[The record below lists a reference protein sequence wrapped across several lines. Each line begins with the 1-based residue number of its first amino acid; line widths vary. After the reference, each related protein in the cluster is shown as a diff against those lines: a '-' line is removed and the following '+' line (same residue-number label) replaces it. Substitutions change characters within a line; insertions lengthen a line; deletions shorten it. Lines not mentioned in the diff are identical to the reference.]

1 MLAENELYE
10 AGSEL
15 VEAAIS
21 IARSA
26 ADPAA
31 SAAVPAALGCI
42 ETALEELGRACTA
55 LRTATDA
62 TDARGQRLQR
72 GYANLA
78 LALEE
83 AADAGR
89 AARGL
94 AARCVTP

>member
-1 MLAENELYE
+1 MLAENALYE

-21 IARSA
+21 IARDA

-31 SAAVPAALGCI
+31 AAAVPALLGCI
-42 ETALEELGRACTA
+42 ETTLEELSRACTA
-55 LRTATDA
+55 LRLA
-62 TDARGQRLQR
+62 TDARDARGERLRR
-72 GYANLA
+72 GYANLGVA
-78 LALEE
+78 LDE

-94 AARCVTP
+94 AARCATP